1 MRDKAYLNTQ
11 SLTKSPGESLTGLDT
26 SVGGHS
32 SRKSNSKIF
41 TILSFATNKT
51 FQKNKFISN
60 GCLVIKPDIYI
71 SIPGD
76 GFFGRPPDSI
86 ECWRKP
92 HKNWMKLKCEEKEE
106 RAMLVWKEFTQ

>member
-60 GCLVIKPDIYI
+60 GCLVIKPKKGMSERHVPMLRSVTTFHEILI
-71 SIPGD
+71 S
-76 GFFGRPPDSI
+76 FFRVELNSKYLIITTHDND
-86 ECWRKP
+86 K
-92 HKNWMKLKCEEKEE
+92 
-106 RAMLVWKEFTQ
+106 

>member
-51 FQKNKFISN
+51 FRKKINSFPTVVLSSNQKGMS
-60 GCLVIKPDIYI
+60 
-71 SIPGD
+71 
-76 GFFGRPPDSI
+76 
-86 ECWRKP
+86 
-92 HKNWMKLKCEEKEE
+92 E
-106 RAMLVWKEFTQ
+106 RHVPM

>member
-51 FQKNKFISN
+51 YKKNKFISN
-60 GCLVIKPDIYI
+60 GCLVIKPKRYVRETCTNVEKCNNFYEI
-71 SIPGD
+71 SIS
-76 GFFGRPPDSI
+76 FFRVELNSKYLIITHD
-86 ECWRKP
+86 
-92 HKNWMKLKCEEKEE
+92 NDN
-106 RAMLVWKEFTQ
+106 

>member
-51 FQKNKFISN
+51 YKKNKFISN
-60 GCLVIKPDIYI
+60 GCLVIKPKRYVRETCTNVEKCNNFYEI
-71 SIPGD
+71 SIS
-76 GFFGRPPDSI
+76 FFKVELNSKYLIITTHD
-86 ECWRKP
+86 KD
-92 HKNWMKLKCEEKEE
+92 K
-106 RAMLVWKEFTQ
+106 

>member
-51 FQKNKFISN
+51 YKKNKFISN
-60 GCLVIKPDIYI
+60 GCLVIKPKRYVREHVPMLRSVTTFHEI
-71 SIPGD
+71 SIS
-76 GFFGRPPDSI
+76 FFRVELNSKYLIITHDND
-86 ECWRKP
+86 K
-92 HKNWMKLKCEEKEE
+92 
-106 RAMLVWKEFTQ
+106 